1 MSDVTKAALDAAIT
15 AHLADEVDGAIV
27 TGYVG
32 LVQYATADMMNDD
45 LTGYQRLIAEG
56 QGFTT
61 SLGLA
66 RYLSLRF
73 DAATVN
79 DEE

>member
-1 MSDVTKAALDAAIT
+1 MSAETKAALDAAIA

-32 LVQYATADMMNDD
+32 MVQYATAEMMGED
-45 LTGYQRLIAEG
+45 LTGYQRLTAEG

-61 SLGLA
+61 SLGLS
-66 RYLSLRF
+66 RYLALRF
-73 DAATVN
+73 DAAATC